1 MNDPEDKGEGEVV
14 DDDEEEELQEWE
26 GFGKEE
32 LLDMMI
38 GMFEDDE
45 EDNLDWLLPKLAAKC
60 KKRQENKKGKHSPEI
75 CRFRALKNAKSKAQ
89 NICKGARYHVQ
100 STLHS
105 ISSCKV
111 IQNTNKAHRVWL

>member
-1 MNDPEDKGEGEVV
+1 M
-14 DDDEEEELQEWE
+14 DDDDDEELQEWE

-38 GMFEDDE
+38 GMFEDDD
-45 EDNLDWLLPKLAAKC
+45 EDDLDWLLPKLAAKR

-75 CRFRALKNAKSKAQ
+75 CRFRALKNAKSEAQ
-89 NICKGARYHVQ
+89 NICKGARCHVQ

-105 ISSCKV
+105 ILSCKV